1 MKPLI
6 VANWKM
12 NPQNLEEAKL
22 LFDSVKKGVENIKN
36 IEVVICPPFVYLSV
50 LKPKIKGP
58 SFAISFGGQS
68 CFWEE
73 SGAFTG
79 EVSAKMLK
87 ELGCEYVILGHSERR
102 KYLKETDEMINK
114 KIKAVLSLGLKPIL
128 CIANLTQLKKS
139 LRGIKDKV
147 IIAYEPV
154 FAIGTGKPC
163 TIEKAKKMRNLIKYP
178 VVLYGGSVNSQNA
191 TDYIKMAGFQGLL
204 VGGASLDP
212 EEFIKLAKNVARA

>member
-1 MKPLI
+1 MENKST
-6 VANWKM
+6 KFS
-12 NPQNLEEAKL
+12 QAKR
-22 LFDSVKKGVENIKN
+22 LFNSVKNGLKNIKN
-36 IEVVICPPFVYLSV
+36 TEVVICPPFVYLPV
-50 LKPKIKGP
+50 LKIESKSP
-58 SFAISFGGQS
+58 SFTISFGGQS

-73 SGAFTG
+73 KGAFTG
-79 EVSAKMLK
+79 EVSPTMLK
-87 ELGCEYVILGHSERR
+87 DLGCDYVILGHSERR

-139 LRGIKDKV
+139 LRGIEDKV

-204 VGGASLDP
+204 VGGASLDS
-212 EEFIKLAKNVARA
+212 EEFIKLAKNVAHSR